1 LDKIIIALTL
11 ALVASYYAGVLPPLP
26 LSLKDVGV
34 YHSVAH
40 TGSQYVIQKE
50 PSPVWYDFWST
61 QTVHL
66 RPGDSLYGY
75 SAVFAPGAFTA
86 DLMHVWE
93 KYDPAQKKWV
103 QQSKVA
109 FTLSGGRDEGYRG
122 YSIVSVTSPGTWR
135 LSVLSES
142 EQVLG
147 RVQFKI
153 ETVDIEPVLESVSK

>member
-1 LDKIIIALTL
+1 
-11 ALVASYYAGVLPPLP
+11 
-26 LSLKDVGV
+26 
-34 YHSVAH
+34 
-40 TGSQYVIQKE
+40 
-50 PSPVWYDFWST
+50 
-61 QTVHL
+61 
-66 RPGDSLYGY
+66 
-75 SAVFAPGAFTA
+75 
-86 DLMHVWE
+86 MHVWE